1 VGVLCRNDDEAPVRG
16 EAIVESKV
24 IGVNA
29 SALKE
34 SSRQRL
40 TNRRNDS
47 NGNLNGFVK
56 DVDRSLRSLVVPGR
70 C

>member
-1 VGVLCRNDDEAPVRG
+1 VLTHSNGAAEYKISGGVY
-16 EAIVESKV
+16 
-24 IGVNA
+24 GVNA

-47 NGNLNGFVK
+47 SGNLNGFVK
-56 DVDRSLRSLVVPGR
+56 EVDRSLRSLVV
-70 C
+70 